1 MCYILKTI
9 PCNHLNSITSLF
21 AYNSSV
27 ISLAVFAV
35 IRQFAILL
43 LFSAVHADHS
53 IRILPA
59 MIFLLIMAFITAVVL
74 IAAWWYHP
82 VGSAYILH
90 IRKMVAF
97 MRRFYFLLSQSSQ
110 ALYIREAALQVSY
123 EFHLEFLVR
132 HVR

>member
-1 MCYILKTI
+1 
-9 PCNHLNSITSLF
+9 
-21 AYNSSV
+21 V

-35 IRQFAILL
+35 IWQFAILL
-43 LFSAVHADHS
+43 FFPAVHAYHS
-53 IRILPA
+53 ICILPA

-90 IRKMVAF
+90 ISKMVAF
-97 MRRFYFLLSQSSQ
+97 MRRFYFLLTQSSQ
-110 ALYIREAALQVSY
+110 ALDIREIAIQVSY

-132 HVR
+132 HFR